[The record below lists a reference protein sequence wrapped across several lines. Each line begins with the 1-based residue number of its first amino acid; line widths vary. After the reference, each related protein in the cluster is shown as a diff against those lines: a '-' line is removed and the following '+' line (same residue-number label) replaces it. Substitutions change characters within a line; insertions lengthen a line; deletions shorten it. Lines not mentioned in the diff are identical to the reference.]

1 MNRSSRA
8 SSNMIKFIVFS
19 LLFIGIGLAIC
30 SLWSFIESLATDGI
44 GDALAASGGGKVAP
58 TVIID
63 PGHGGADGGAVGTNS
78 VCEKDLNLDV
88 ALKLSDML
96 NAMGIRTLLTRDSD
110 VMLSDEGAS
119 SHKNG
124 DLSAR
129 RKIAESIDNA
139 IFVSIHMNSFP
150 IAKYSGTQV
159 YYSANN
165 EESSVLAK
173 LIQDGVRA
181 SLQPSNTRRTKAA
194 TSSIYLLDKLT
205 CPAILIECGFISNP
219 EECTRL
225 CNEEYRQEL
234 ALSIACSLREY
245 IYRQYP

>member
-1 MNRSSRA
+1 MNRSSRV
-8 SSNMIKFIVFS
+8 SSTMIKFIAFS
-19 LLFIGIGLAIC
+19 LLFVGIGIAIC

-44 GDALAASGGGKVAP
+44 GDALTASEGSKSAP

-63 PGHGGADGGAVGTNS
+63 PGHGGADGGAVGVNS

-88 ALKLSDML
+88 ALKLSDIL
-96 NAMGIRTLLTRDSD
+96 NAAGIRTLLTRNSD

-129 RKIAESIDNA
+129 RKVAESIDDA

-150 IAKYSGTQV
+150 ISKYSGTQV

-165 EESSVLAK
+165 GESAVLAK

-181 SLQPSNTRRTKAA
+181 SLQPSNTRRTKVA
-194 TSSIYLLDKLT
+194 TSSIYLLNKLN
-205 CPAILIECGFISNP
+205 CPAVLIECGFISNP
-219 EECTRL
+219 EECSRL

-234 ALSIACSLREY
+234 ALSIACSVREY